1 MRARAFVVSGS
12 LLVLLGLS
20 LASRAQ
26 EAPPSPAE
34 PPPRGADKKSAA
46 RPSAEHRF
54 WDRKN
59 AGLFAGVAGAR
70 ALDYAS
76 SRYFRGKQINER
88 LLSNDLV
95 DNRPLF
101 AAVEA
106 AGVAASIGVAYLF
119 HRTGHHKLER
129 WVSIIH
135 ISVGVGGS
143 VRNYLLQPDP
153 LLPCRNRPS
162 GSGWPA
168 V

>member
-1 MRARAFVVSGS
+1 MRASRFIVLGS
-12 LLVLLGLS
+12 LLALLGWS
-20 LASRAQ
+20 LALRAQ
-26 EAPPSPAE
+26 EAPRPPAE
-34 PPPRGADKKSAA
+34 YPPKEAETKPPAG
-46 RPSAEHRF
+46 PNAEHRF

-76 SRYFRGKQINER
+76 SRDFRRKQINER

-119 HRTGHHKLER
+119 HRTGHHKIER
-129 WVSIIH
+129 WVSIVH
-135 ISVGVGGS
+135 ISAGVGGS

-153 LLPCRNRPS
+153 PPALPQ
-162 GSGWPA
+162 
-168 V
+168 